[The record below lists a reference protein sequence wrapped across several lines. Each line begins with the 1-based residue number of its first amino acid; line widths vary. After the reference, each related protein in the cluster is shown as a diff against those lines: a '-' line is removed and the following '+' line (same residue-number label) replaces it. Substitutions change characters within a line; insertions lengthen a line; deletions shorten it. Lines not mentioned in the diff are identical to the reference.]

1 MGIQTALRG
10 RGQHFIHLQSEH
22 QAKHNFLSRK
32 YNELVKNIQNQNY
45 TNAQLLPLSVTGI
58 HNIIT
63 WPWTS
68 RWCERH
74 LIWFAKSDVA
84 GNFSAGW
91 KAAWGGCDLLFPV
104 VSRGLGMLPCVW
116 PHWGRLQSI
125 RAGGKKTRCLP
136 ACNQNGYTPITGL
149 CGILQFLLLS
159 EKPPFLLSLFKNA
172 NENVT
177 DFSQLWRAEAAG
189 CAVVHG
195 WGRQRGETVAHFQKQ
210 GVKSMG

>member
-1 MGIQTALRG
+1 MSLHGLE
-10 RGQHFIHLQSEH
+10 LQGDVRDIWSGS
-22 QAKHNFLSRK
+22 KTRCKFPK
-32 YNELVKNIQNQNY
+32 KFCWV
-45 TNAQLLPLSVTGI
+45 PLSLAE
-58 HNIIT
+58 HK
-63 WPWTS
+63 PPA
-68 RWCERH
+68 
-74 LIWFAKSDVA
+74 AKSDVA

-91 KAAWGGCDLLFPV
+91 KVAWGGCDLLFPV

-210 GVKSMG
+210 GVKSMGYEVHDSLTTCYLALRQFKFI